1 MTFQSTLQAKKEWHD
16 IIYVIKEKKLQPGI
30 LWQTYIWKKD
40 QKFYRKEKLAEF
52 RLHKKCRNLSKWKRK
67 GYNWKYKSYKR
78 KNIIGKGKYIVR
90 VVDQPLIKLAG
101 RLKDKSKEIIR
112 IYKK

>member
-1 MTFQSTLQAKKEWHD
+1 MILFMWSKKRSYNQE
-16 IIYVIKEKKLQPGI
+16 YSN
-30 LWQTYIWKKD
+30 WQTYIWKKD

-90 VVDQPLIKLAG
+90 VGDQPLINLER
-101 RLKDKSKEIIR
+101 RLKAKGVKSSISTMSN
-112 IYKK
+112 